1 MTFEFWCAVAG
12 LLFLGMALI
21 PNRLQNWPI
30 TTSAIYLGAGFL
42 LGPQVWDALR
52 LSPLENGELLER
64 LAEVA
69 VIISL
74 FTAGLKLRLPL
85 SNRRWMVPLRL
96 SLVSMTLT
104 VGLIAL
110 VGFYLL
116 KLPLGAAVLLG
127 GILAP
132 TDPVLASDVQV
143 KHPRDDDLLRFSLTG
158 EAGFNDGTAFP
169 FVMLG
174 LGLLGLH
181 DVGEGGWKW
190 VSIDV
195 LWAISGGLAIGGLL
209 GLGVARLVVFLRSK
223 HNEATGSDD
232 FLALGL
238 IAGAYGAALLLHS
251 YGFLAVFAAG
261 LALRHTER
269 HLSGAAEESQPEQI
283 EMPANDDQVEDIREK
298 LATSAES
305 APSFMAREILHFNE
319 ALERIAE
326 LGLVVLLGAM
336 LTRWTW
342 TNEALWLAPLLF
354 LVIRP
359 LSTYG
364 GLIGTRNLEGA
375 KPYLAWFGVRGIG
388 SLYYLFYAVEHGLP
402 EDIAR
407 RLVALTFSIVAISI
421 VAHGVSVTPLMKI
434 YEKKQ
439 A

>member
-1 MTFEFWCAVAG
+1 
-12 LLFLGMALI
+12 MALI
-21 PNRLQNWPI
+21 PNRLQNWPV
-30 TTSAIYLGAGFL
+30 TTSAIYLGAGLL
-42 LGPQVWDALR
+42 LGPHVFDAMR
-52 LSPLENGELLER
+52 LSPLENSELLER
-64 LAEVA
+64 LAEITV
-69 VIISL
+69 VISL

-96 SLVSMTLT
+96 AFISMTLT
-104 VGLIAL
+104 VGLITL
-110 VGFYLL
+110 VGVYLL

-143 KHPRDDDLLRFSLTG
+143 KHARDDDRLRFSLTG

-181 DVGEGGWKW
+181 DLGEAGWKW
-190 VSIDV
+190 FSVDV
-195 LWAISGGLAIGGLL
+195 LWSIVGGLAIGALL
-209 GLGVARLVVFLRSK
+209 GMGVARLVIWLRSQ
-223 HNEATGSDD
+223 HREATGSDD

-238 IAGAYGAALLLHS
+238 IAGAYGVALLLHT

-269 HLSGAAEESQPEQI
+269 RLSDQAPETETEQI
-283 EMPANDDQVEDIREK
+283 EMPSGDDDVEEIREK
-298 LATSAES
+298 LATSPES

-326 LGLVVLLGAM
+326 LGFVVLLGGM
-336 LTRWTW
+336 LTNWTW

-354 LVIRP
+354 LLIRP
-359 LSTYG
+359 LSTYA
-364 GLIGTRNLEGA
+364 GLLGTKNLHDA

-388 SLYYLFYAVEHGLP
+388 SLYYLFYAIEHSLP

-407 RLVALTFSIVAISI
+407 RLVALTFSIVALSI
-421 VAHGVSVTPLMKI
+421 VAHGLSVTPLMKI
-434 YEKKQ
+434 YEEKYG
-439 A
+439 